1 MYYIYTYIYIYIY
14 FYIYIYI
21 YMLLRRSVETFSF
34 RDFSNT
40 RDIRRYCFKYL
51 QVDIL
56 IYLY

>member
-1 MYYIYTYIYIYIY
+1 
-14 FYIYIYI
+14 
-21 YMLLRRSVETFSF
+21 MLLRRSVETFSF

-51 QVDIL
+51 QVYIL